1 MVDILRLAA
10 RHKGDKDWLENVI
23 QIEWKKPSGIRQFAV
38 SLTSANALVIWSNVS
53 MMSAA
58 EKKHLL
64 KSIFI
69 RLRSTVAGTGCRT
82 ICYFSIFIYFS
93 FFCTQYL
100 QHQFIQIFVKLAILM
115 PFPTFFF
122 HVKHFPFA

>member
-1 MVDILRLAA
+1 MADILRLAA

-58 EKKHLL
+58 EKNI
-64 KSIFI
+64 S
-69 RLRSTVAGTGCRT
+69 S
-82 ICYFSIFIYFS
+82 S
-93 FFCTQYL
+93 QYL
-100 QHQFIQIFVKLAILM
+100 FDCGRLWPVQGAEQYVIFLFLFISV
-115 PFPTFFF
+115 FFA
-122 HVKHFPFA
+122 HNIYSINLYKYLLN